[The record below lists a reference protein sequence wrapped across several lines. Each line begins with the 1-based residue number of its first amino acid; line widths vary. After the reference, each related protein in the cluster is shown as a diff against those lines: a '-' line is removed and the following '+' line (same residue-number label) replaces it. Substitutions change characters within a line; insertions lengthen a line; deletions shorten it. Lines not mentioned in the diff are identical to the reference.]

1 MARFKDTDNTQGQ
14 FIPVNLM
21 EQLLPGTFEWTI
33 DYLINKMDMSLFE
46 KKYNNDEK
54 GACAYPPRALLKV
67 ILYCYSKG
75 IITSRRIEHACR
87 ENIIIKALA
96 EGCEPDHGTIA
107 AFISTN
113 SEAVQG
119 LFAQIVLQCAKL
131 KLITGEMF
139 AIDGCKLPSNASKE
153 WSGTI
158 EDLKKKRDK
167 MKKYIERIIKQHR
180 ELDKD
185 EKAKKIQKPYAK
197 TMGKDKDRRERSIAR
212 LEKKLKKL
220 NKFLKDAEPRK
231 GVTGEEVQSNVTDNE
246 SALIKGPHGYIQGYN
261 GIKGLRPS
269 VPHSFGHVR
278 ASTAATSLR
287 SSIAIADSGSQIIV
301 SAEVVGS
308 GPESGSFPKML
319 DSLEENMKTVTGK
332 KEPLKKALLEGDT
345 GYFSEANLQ
354 EAEERGIKV
363 LIPDPQFRQRD
374 PYYAEKKKE
383 KVEKKRYKAEDFTYD
398 EKNDR
403 YICPCGKALEYKC
416 DITLRNNSG
425 KKYGAKRI
433 DCAKCPLIEKCI
445 ARRKGKNPARV
456 LYIVDRK
463 YEDNLSEKMRKKI
476 DNPAYRELYS
486 RRMQIIEP
494 TFSDITYC
502 KGMDRFTLRTERKV
516 DIQWKLYC
524 TVHNIGKCIRPLG
537 EKYGA

>member
-1 MARFKDTDNTQGQ
+1 MARFKDTDNAQGQ
-14 FIPVNLM
+14 FIAVNLI
-21 EQLLPGTFEWTI
+21 EQLISGTFEWTI
-33 DYLINKMDMSLFE
+33 DYLINKTDMSLFE

-54 GACAYPPRALLKV
+54 GAAAYPPRVLLKV

-75 IITSRRIEHACR
+75 IITSRQIEKTCR
-87 ENIIIKALA
+87 ENIIVKALA
-96 EGCEPDHGTIA
+96 EDCEPDHGTIA

-113 SEAVQG
+113 SEAVKD
-119 LFAQIVLQCAKL
+119 LFAQIVTQCAQL
-131 KLITGEMF
+131 DLITRKMF

-153 WSGTI
+153 WSGSI
-158 EDLKKKRDK
+158 RELRKKRDK
-167 MKKYIERIIKQHR
+167 LKEHIEKLIKQHR

-185 EKAKKIQKPYAK
+185 EKTKKIQKPYAK
-197 TMGKDKDRRERSIAR
+197 TMGEAGDRRERSIER
-212 LEKKLKKL
+212 LEKKLEKL
-220 NKFLKDAEPRK
+220 NTFLKTAEPRK
-231 GVTGEEVQSNVTDNE
+231 GVSVEEVQSNVTDNE
-246 SALIKGPHGYIQGYN
+246 SALIKSPHGYIQGYN
-261 GIKGLRPS
+261 G
-269 VPHSFGHVR
+269 
-278 ASTAATSLR
+278 
-287 SSIAIADSGSQIIV
+287 IAIADSGSQIIV
-301 SAEVVGS
+301 SAEVTGS

-319 DSLEENMKTVTGK
+319 DSLEENMKTATGK
-332 KEPLKKALLEGDT
+332 EEPLKKALLVGDT

-354 EAEERGIKV
+354 EAADRGINV

-374 PYYAEKKKE
+374 PYFVEKKKE
-383 KVEKKRYKAEDFTYD
+383 KVEKKKYKAEDFRYD

-403 YICPCGKALEYKC
+403 YICPCGKALEYQC

-425 KKYGAKRI
+425 RKYGAKRA

-445 ARRKGKNPARV
+445 ARRNGKNPARV

-502 KGMDRFTLRTERKV
+502 KRMNRFTLRTERKV
-516 DIQWKLYC
+516 DIQWKMYC
-524 TVHNIGKCIRPLG
+524 IVHNIGKCIRPLG
-537 EKYGA
+537 MKYGA

>member
-1 MARFKDTDNTQGQ
+1 MARFKETDNTQGQ
-14 FIPVNLM
+14 FIAVNLV
-21 EQLLPGTFEWTI
+21 EQLFPGTFEWTI
-33 DYLINKMDMSLFE
+33 DYLISKTDMSLFE

-54 GACAYPPRALLKV
+54 GAAAYPPRVLLKA

-75 IITSRRIEHACR
+75 IITSRRIEYACR
-87 ENIIIKALA
+87 ENIIVKALA
-96 EGCEPDHGTIA
+96 EDCEPDHGTIA

-167 MKKYIERIIKQHR
+167 MEKYIERIIKQHR

-220 NKFLKDAEPRK
+220 NKFLKEAEPRK
-231 GVTGEEVQSNVTDNE
+231 GVAAEEVQSNVTDNE

-261 GIKGLRPS
+261 GI
-269 VPHSFGHVR
+269 
-278 ASTAATSLR
+278 
-287 SSIAIADSGSQIIV
+287 AIADSGSQIIV
-301 SAEVVGS
+301 CAEVVGS

-319 DSLEENMKTVTGK
+319 EIFEENMKTVTGK
-332 KEPLKKALLEGDT
+332 EEPLKKALLLGDT
-345 GYFSEANLQ
+345 GFFSEANLQ
-354 EAEERGIKV
+354 EAAERDIEV

-374 PYYAEKKKE
+374 PYYAEKKEK
-383 KVEKKRYKAEDFTYD
+383 KVEKKKRFTAEDFKYD
-398 EKNDR
+398 ERSDSFT
-403 YICPCGKALEYKC
+403 CPCGKTLEYKG
-416 DITLRNNSG
+416 DVALRNNSG
-425 KKYGAKRI
+425 RKYMAKRT
-433 DCAKCPLIEKCI
+433 DCANCPLIDKCI
-445 ARRKGKNPARV
+445 ARRNGKNPKRT
-456 LYIVDRK
+456 LYIVEKK
-463 YEDNLSEKMRKKI
+463 YKDNLSEKMRKKI

-486 RRMQIIEP
+486 RRMQIVEP
-494 TFSDITYC
+494 VYSNITYN
-502 KGMDRFTLRTERKV
+502 KGMNRFTLRTERKV
-516 DIQWKLYC
+516 NIQWKLYC
-524 TVHNIGKCIRPLG
+524 MVHNIGKCIKPLG
-537 EKYGA
+537 EKCG

>member
-1 MARFKDTDNTQGQ
+1 MARLKHTDNTQGQ
-14 FIPVNLM
+14 FIAVNLK

-54 GACAYPPRALLKV
+54 GAAAYPPRALLKV

-75 IITSRRIEHACR
+75 IITSRQIEKSCR
-87 ENIIIKALA
+87 ENIIVKALA
-96 EGCEPDHGTIA
+96 EDCEPDHATMA

-113 SEAVQG
+113 SEAVRS
-119 LFAQIVLQCAKL
+119 LFAQIVLQCSKL

-167 MKKYIERIIKQHR
+167 MEKYIERIIKQHR

-231 GVTGEEVQSNVTDNE
+231 GVTTEEVQSNVTDNE
-246 SALIKGPHGYIQGYN
+246 SALIKSPHGYIQGYN
-261 GIKGLRPS
+261 G
-269 VPHSFGHVR
+269 
-278 ASTAATSLR
+278 
-287 SSIAIADSGSQIIV
+287 IAIADSGSQIIV

-308 GPESGSFPKML
+308 GPESSSFPKML
-319 DSLEENMKTVTGK
+319 DSLEENMKAVTGK

-354 EAEERGIKV
+354 EAAERGINV

-383 KVEKKRYKAEDFTYD
+383 KVEKKKYKAEDFTYD

-425 KKYGAKRI
+425 KKYGAKRA

-445 ARRKGKNPARV
+445 AGRGGKNPARV

-463 YEDNLSEKMRKKI
+463 YEDNLSEKMRDKI

-502 KGMDRFTLRTERKV
+502 KGMNRFTLRTERKV